1 MDIAVF
7 SSQELPFVLQ
17 TLTTVTAKP
26 EALTPLEHQ
35 FLQVVN
41 QLHQAS
47 VVVDDL
53 SPITPTS
60 NCCSHHRFTPPQML
74 A

>member
-47 VVVDDL
+47 VVVDD
-53 SPITPTS
+53 
-60 NCCSHHRFTPPQML
+60 
-74 A
+74 